1 MHRIEVW
8 SEDRWEYVAPIKTRH
23 IADTIQAADLLAQS
37 LGRAYRVTDSDGNV
51 IVPPRIYARI
61 ETIIIW

>member
-1 MHRIEVW
+1 MYSIQVW
-8 SEDRWEYVAPIKTRH
+8 EECKWEYFAPIKTRH
-23 IADTIQAADLLAQS
+23 IADTIQVVDSLAQS
-37 LGRAYRVTDSDGNV
+37 LGRAYRVIDSDDNV